1 MATKG
6 TIAKQNVQEKIKA
19 AFGADYVGEV
29 DKKIIVFADDGG
41 ERVQIAISMT
51 CPKTMVGIAEN
62 SLSYNNGIDFTN
74 ENVVIPPSQSTEI
87 SEAEKEN
94 VRKLMERIGL

>member
-1 MATKG
+1 
-6 TIAKQNVQEKIKA
+6 
-19 AFGADYVGEV
+19 
-29 DKKIIVFADDGG
+29 
-41 ERVQIAISMT
+41 MT
-51 CPKTMVGIAEN
+51 CPKTMVAIAEN

>member
-1 MATKG
+1 MATRG

-19 AFGADYVGEV
+19 AFGTDYVGEV

-51 CPKTMVGIAEN
+51 CPKTTVAISEN

>member
-1 MATKG
+1 MVRG
-6 TIAKQNVQEKIKA
+6 TIAKDNVTKIIQE
-19 AFGADYVGEV
+19 AFGENFCGIY

-41 ERVQIAISMT
+41 ERVQIALSMT

-62 SLSYNNGIDFTN
+62 TMSYNQGIDFTN
-74 ENVVIPPSQSTEI
+74 DNVIIPPSQSMEI
-87 SEAEKEN
+87 SEEEKEN

>member
-1 MATKG
+1 MATRG

-51 CPKTMVGIAEN
+51 CPKTMVAIAEN